1 MSVRAEDTVVI
12 RNIYYMMAYAFRAI
26 DVKEFQKLASESFE
40 HLDDLLAA
48 ILNIGISLQRK
59 RGFERNYLEQNEDI
73 AGLRGRLDLSKTAR
87 LIMSGKQQT
96 HCYFDEFNEDT
107 YKNRILKRCAEILLR
122 NKDVDDIRHRDLKRS
137 LLALRDVSSI
147 DEHRIDWSRLK
158 YHRNNASYRMLMN
171 VCYLIIDRELL
182 SENGEDKQ
190 LATFEDVRKLSS
202 LYENFVLEYY
212 RTHHPELKTD
222 ARIVKNGIGAN
233 APVFL
238 PSLCTDITL
247 ESDNGILIID
257 TKCYG
262 RILSSNYG
270 HEILSPAHR
279 NQIFSYVMHESYGN
293 EKPVQGMLLYA
304 LTEHEQA
311 MHESWEE
318 LDHTFHCFTLNLG
331 QDFKDIAKQLD
342 EIAQFIT
349 D

>member
-12 RNIYYMMAYAFRAI
+12 RNIYYMMAYAFRAL
-26 DVKEFQKLASESFE
+26 DVKEYKELASESFE
-40 HLDDLLAA
+40 YLDDLLAA

-107 YKNRILKRCAEILLR
+107 YKNRILKRCAEIFLR

-233 APVFL
+233 APAFL

-331 QDFKDIAKQLD
+331 QDFKDIVKQLD

>member
-233 APVFL
+233 APAFL

-331 QDFKDIAKQLD
+331 LDFKDIAKQLD

>member
-158 YHRNNASYRMLMN
+158 YHRDNASYRMLMN

-233 APVFL
+233 APAFL

-270 HEILSPAHR
+270 HEILSSAHR

>member
-12 RNIYYMMAYAFRAI
+12 RNIYYMMAYAFRAL
-26 DVKEFQKLASESFE
+26 DVKEYKKLASESFE

-48 ILNIGISLQRK
+48 VLTIGISLQRK
-59 RGFERNYLEQNEDI
+59 RGFEKNYQEQNEDLE
-73 AGLRGRLDLSKTAR
+73 GLRGRLDMSKTAR
-87 LIMSGKQQT
+87 LMMSGKQQT
-96 HCYFDEFNEDT
+96 HCFFDEFNEDT

-122 NKDVDDIRHRDLKRS
+122 NKVVDQMRHRDLKRS
-137 LLALRDVSSI
+137 LLSLRDVSSI

-158 YHRNNASYRMLMN
+158 YHRNNGSYRMLMN
-171 VCYLIIDRELL
+171 VCYLIISRELL
-182 SENGEDKQ
+182 SENREEKQ
-190 LATFEDVRKLSS
+190 LASFEDVRKLSS

-212 RTHHPELKTD
+212 RVHHSELKTD
-222 ARIVKNGIGAN
+222 ARIVKGGISAN

-247 ESDNGILIID
+247 ESDKGILIID

-262 RILSSNYG
+262 RILNSNYD
-270 HEILSPAHR
+270 HEILSPSHR

-318 LDHTFHCFTLNLG
+318 LDHTFHCFTLDLG
-331 QDFKDIAKQLD
+331 QDFTEIAGQLDTIAKLVL
-342 EIAQFIT
+342 
-349 D
+349 

>member
-107 YKNRILKRCAEILLR
+107 YKNRILKRCAEMLLR

-147 DEHRIDWSRLK
+147 DEYRIDWSRLK

-233 APVFL
+233 APAFL

>member
-1 MSVRAEDTVVI
+1 M
-12 RNIYYMMAYAFRAI
+12 
-26 DVKEFQKLASESFE
+26 
-40 HLDDLLAA
+40 
-48 ILNIGISLQRK
+48 
-59 RGFERNYLEQNEDI
+59 
-73 AGLRGRLDLSKTAR
+73 
-87 LIMSGKQQT
+87 
-96 HCYFDEFNEDT
+96 
-107 YKNRILKRCAEILLR
+107 
-122 NKDVDDIRHRDLKRS
+122 RHRDLKRS
-137 LLALRDVSSI
+137 LLSLRDVSSI

-158 YHRNNASYRMLMN
+158 YHRNNGSYRMLMN
-171 VCYLIIDRELL
+171 VCYLIISRELL
-182 SENGEDKQ
+182 SENREEKQ
-190 LATFEDVRKLSS
+190 LASFEDVRKLSS

-212 RTHHPELKTD
+212 RVHHPELKTD
-222 ARIVKNGIGAN
+222 ARIVKGGISAN

-318 LDHTFHCFTLNLG
+318 LDHMFHCSTLDLG
-331 QDFKDIAKQLD
+331 QEFKDIAKQLD
-342 EIAQFIT
+342 EIAELV
-349 D
+349 

>member
-1 MSVRAEDTVVI
+1 MSVRAEDTVII

-48 ILNIGISLQRK
+48 ILNIGISLQHK
-59 RGFERNYLEQNEDI
+59 RGFEKNYQEQNEDLE
-73 AGLRGRLDLSKTAR
+73 GLRGRLDMSKTAR
-87 LIMSGKQQT
+87 LMMLGKQQT
-96 HCYFDEFNEDT
+96 HCFFDEFTEDT

-171 VCYLIIDRELL
+171 VCYLVISRELL
-182 SENGEDKQ
+182 SEKKDDRQ
-190 LATFEDVRKLSS
+190 LASFEDVRKLSS

-212 RTHHPELKTD
+212 RTHHPELYTD
-222 ARIVKNGIGAN
+222 ARIVKRGIGAN
-233 APVFL
+233 APAFL
-238 PSLCTDITL
+238 PGLCTDITL

-262 RILSSNYG
+262 KILSSNYD

-304 LTEHEQA
+304 LTEHEKA

-318 LDHTFHCFTLNLG
+318 LDHTFHCFTLDLG
-331 QDFKDIAKQLD
+331 QEFKDIAKQLD
-342 EIAQFIT
+342 EIVQLIT